1 MAKSS
6 YANTAYNA
14 ARLVATGLLAS
25 GGTRKSSNS
34 KDGNRKKRKL
44 KGKRSLKRGRSMTKT
59 KGRKKTVRKV
69 LSGHNDMSSHY
80 FNLKKLGSKLVKSMG
95 TFRYAE
101 QRQSVQEQ
109 NVPGRQMVNDLQGW
123 CTRRQLNGTT
133 ISTDRRDG
141 LSWSVDPFTLNPF
154 VGVPNST
161 LYPGAAAGVV
171 AGDKIHVASA
181 NYRLDLLN
189 MTNIPADVEILYFVA
204 NHDGALSPG
213 QAWQKC
219 IDEEQLTQVTS
230 VAASN
235 DASFTGGVGFRQ
247 IDNVGNHPL
256 QYANFK
262 KHWRVIGQYKVVLQ
276 PGNQHTMK
284 SRIHWH
290 KNFTRQVLDTY
301 DSDILYLKGVTVMP
315 MMISHGGLVGIVSG
329 LESVNPSKEVVN
341 GPVKLGWKQ
350 ELEYI
355 FKALPVQ
362 RLKTTRVFEGLMEP
376 APPEVFTLKIV
387 DDQDDVTI
395 VEEA

>member
-6 YANTAYNA
+6 YANSAYNA
-14 ARLVATGLLAS
+14 ARVVATGLLAA
-25 GGTRKSSNS
+25 G
-34 KDGNRKKRKL
+34 GNRKRANPIKKKRKL
-44 KGKRSLKRGRSMTKT
+44 KGKNKVHRGRSLTMTRK
-59 KGRKKTVRKV
+59 KKTVRKV

-80 FNLKKLGSKLVKSMG
+80 FTLKKLGSKLVKSMG
-95 TFRYAE
+95 TFRYTE

-109 NVPGRQMVNDLQGW
+109 DVPGRQMINDLQGW
-123 CTRRQLNGTT
+123 CTRRQLNGATL
-133 ISTDRRDG
+133 STDRRDG

-154 VGVPNST
+154 VSVPNST
-161 LYPGAAAGVV
+161 LYPNAAAGIVS
-171 AGDKIHVASA
+171 GDKIHVSSA

-189 MTNIPADVEILYFVA
+189 MSNIPADVELLFCVC
-204 NHDGALSPG
+204 NSDGVLSPG

-219 IDEEQLTQVTS
+219 VDEEALTQQHS
-230 VAASN
+230 VAPSTDSN
-235 DASFTGGVGFRQ
+235 FTGGVGFRQ
-247 IDNVGNHPL
+247 IDNVGNHPM

-276 PGNQHTMK
+276 PGNQHSMK

-290 KNFTRQVLDTY
+290 KTFVRQVLDSY
-301 DSDILYLKGVTVMP
+301 DPDTLYLKGVTVMP
-315 MMISHGGLVGIVSG
+315 LMISHGGLVGIVSG
-329 LESVNPSKEVVN
+329 LASVLPSKEVVN

-362 RLKTTRVFEGLMEP
+362 RLKTARVFEGLMEP
-376 APPEVFTLKIV
+376 APPAVYTLKII

-395 VEEA
+395 VEET